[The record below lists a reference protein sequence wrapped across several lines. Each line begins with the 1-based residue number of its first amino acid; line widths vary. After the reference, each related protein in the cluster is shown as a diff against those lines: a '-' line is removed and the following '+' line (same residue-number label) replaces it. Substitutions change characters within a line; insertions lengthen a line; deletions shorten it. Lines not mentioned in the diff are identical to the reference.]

1 MNSPSLVTMASQK
14 VACYIAEG
22 KYKYKEYTL
31 PKDPSNLVFD
41 ILKEKRVYL
50 DEELDEVDEVIK
62 RILNPSI
69 MNLTTHAPYFKI
81 DDLDIRLI
89 RNQENLVEL
98 KLGDLISCFAPEEEE
113 DDVMEPPKKKMKNQE
128 TVVRGKIT
136 QVRYDLATFL
146 ENNLRGKTLENL
158 KKLDVSKDRSP
169 YKTFSIFEFANGW
182 TAALSQ
188 TLPSLTILKIGG
200 QELSDEEFQML
211 CNSFPKLQ
219 ALDIRNTGLESLE
232 GISKL
237 KYLQDLSMGSLK
249 LKYAE
254 CMDEIYELNDLKK
267 LNLRGERH
275 FERQFNV
282 ISLFIKSE
290 KCISKLEEIDFSGSV
305 TTDDDLNGIMSRHPK
320 LKRVIALNTEIEEYE
335 ISGIEIITDNTID
348 SCLFALEYLQNNE
361 SDHQIRNII
370 FHISRMIH
378 RTDMPELIS
387 EELRN
392 ANRILHQMIPKY
404 EYDQELIEMIYNC
417 CCNLSAP
424 TKLKFFGNS
433 DKRILMESLLKLMD
447 LRRITNQ
454 DKHSKDEEWKKFNDI
469 LKETQ
474 DPQTDRIVSMAI
486 KYFLMADG
494 KKWRIDCLETI
505 DYLLEKIDMDSEFYK
520 GIDKKK
526 LTFELK
532 KIHRS
537 KSPLKLKRMAGRVR
551 QFFEN
556 H

>member
-1 MNSPSLVTMASQK
+1 MNPPSLSEIASQK

-50 DEELDEVDEVIK
+50 EKELDEVDKVIM
-62 RILNPSI
+62 RILNPSV

-81 DDLDIRLI
+81 DDMDIRLI

-136 QVRYDLATFL
+136 QVRFDLATFL
-146 ENNLRGKTLENL
+146 ENNLTVKTLENL
-158 KKLDVSKDRSP
+158 KKLDVSKNRSP
-169 YKTFSIFEFANGW
+169 YKTFSIFEFASGW

-211 CNSFPKLQ
+211 CDSFPQLQ
-219 ALDIRNTGLESLE
+219 ALDFRNTGLESLE

-249 LKYAE
+249 LKNGE
-254 CMDEIYELNDLKK
+254 CMDEIYRLNDLKK
-267 LNLRGERH
+267 LNLSGERH

-282 ISLFIKSE
+282 INFFVKSE
-290 KCISKLEEIDFSGSV
+290 KSVMKLEEIDFSGSV
-305 TTDDDLNGIMSRHPK
+305 TTDEDLNGIMSRHPK

-335 ISGIEIITDNTID
+335 IPGIEIITDNTID
-348 SCLFALEYLQNNE
+348 SCLFALDYLQNNK
-361 SDHQIRNII
+361 SDHQIRNIVYQ
-370 FHISRMIH
+370 ISRMIY
-378 RTDMPELIS
+378 RTDMPELIT

-404 EYDQELIEMIYNC
+404 QDDQELIELIHNC

-424 TKLKFFGNS
+424 TKLKFFGNG

-454 DKHSKDEEWKKFNDI
+454 DKHSKDEEWKKFNAI

-474 DPQTDRIVSMAI
+474 YPQADRIVSMAI
-486 KYFLMADG
+486 KYFLKADG

-505 DYLLEKIDMDSEFYK
+505 DHLLEKIDMDSEFYK
-520 GIDKKK
+520 GMDKKK
-526 LTFELK
+526 LIFELK

-556 H
+556 Y